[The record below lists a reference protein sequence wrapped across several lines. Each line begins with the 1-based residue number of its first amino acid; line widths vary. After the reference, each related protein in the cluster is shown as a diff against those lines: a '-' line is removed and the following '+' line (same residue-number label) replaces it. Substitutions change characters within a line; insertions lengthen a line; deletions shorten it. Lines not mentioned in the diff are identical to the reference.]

1 MNLRQWLY
9 RAASILGDVNAVKKG
24 KVVQRVVR
32 KRATK
37 GFSSILNK
45 VLRW

>member
-9 RAASILGDVNAVKKG
+9 RIASGLGDANAVVKG

-37 GFSSILNK
+37 GFSSMLNR
-45 VLRW
+45 VLKW